1 VIATQIG
8 KGYVVTSKNGYVFL
22 EADMAPLIN
31 ELKDSLDGQ

>member
-1 VIATQIG
+1 MLLLQKMA
-8 KGYVVTSKNGYVFL
+8 GYVFL

>member
-8 KGYVVTSKNGYVFL
+8 KGYVVTSKMAGYVFL

-31 ELKDSLDGQ
+31 ELKD